1 MRQQNNMDKMQQEA
15 VRRMQEMQSRA
26 KYPQS
31 THKKAP
37 VPPSSH
43 QKQTPKEEV
52 CEAAEVSENTDT
64 LCKKEK
70 NDIISQLF
78 QDNELSL
85 ILLLI
90 VILGSEKAD
99 TGLILALLYLVL

>member
-15 VRRMQEMQSRA
+15 VRRMQEMQSKA
-26 KYPQS
+26 KYPQN

-37 VPPSSH
+37 APPSSH
-43 QKQTPKEEV
+43 QKQTTKEDV
-52 CEAAEVSENTDT
+52 CEAEENAENTDA
-64 LCKKEK
+64 LCKKDK

-78 QDNELSL
+78 HNNELGL

>member
-15 VRRMQEMQSRA
+15 VRRMQEMQSKA
-26 KYPQS
+26 KYPQN
-31 THKKAP
+31 THKKSPA
-37 VPPSSH
+37 PPSSH
-43 QKQTPKEEV
+43 QKQTTKEDV
-52 CEAAEVSENTDT
+52 CEAAENTDT
-64 LCKKEK
+64 LCKNDK

-78 QDNELSL
+78 HNNELGL